1 VKRIAVMGAGAV
13 GCFFGGMLARA
24 GADVTLIAR
33 GRHLEALTRDGL
45 FLDSIH
51 FQQRVS
57 VRASAE
63 PAAVRGAELVL
74 FSVKTIDTE
83 TAAKS
88 IAPHLSR
95 GAIVLSLQN
104 GVDNV
109 ARIAAAAGLSALA
122 SVVYVAASLPEPGRV
137 RHAGRGDLVIG
148 NSPAQQ
154 VAAIRDTF
162 EPAGVPCRL
171 SDNLD
176 GELWQK
182 LTLNCCGN
190 AVSALTRSGY
200 GPAVR
205 NPFVREVMQTALDEA
220 RAVAQAAGVRL
231 PDDGPENSANAMNLL
246 ENYGS
251 ATSSTEQDIA
261 RGRRTEMDSL
271 NGYVARRGAELGV
284 PTPVN
289 RTLYALVKL
298 LEEQSLAGASQSA
311 G

>member
-1 VKRIAVMGAGAV
+1 MGAGAV

-33 GRHLEALTRDGL
+33 GPHLEALRRDGL
-45 FLDSIH
+45 LLDSIH
-51 FQQRVS
+51 FQQRVP

-63 PAAVRGAELVL
+63 PSAVHGAELVL
-74 FSVKTIDTE
+74 FAVKTVDTE
-83 TAAKS
+83 SAAQS
-88 IAPHLSR
+88 IAPHLSP
-95 GAIVLSLQN
+95 GALILSLQN

-109 ARIAAAAGLSALA
+109 ARISAAAGLSALA

-148 NSPAQQ
+148 DTPAAQ

-171 SDNLD
+171 SDNLE

-182 LTLNCCGN
+182 LTLNCAGN
-190 AVSALTRSGY
+190 AVTALTRSSY

-205 NPFVREVMQTALDEA
+205 NTFARQVMEAALDETRNVA
-220 RAVAQAAGVRL
+220 RASGVRL
-231 PDDGPENSANAMNLL
+231 PDDGPETVANAMRLL
-246 ENYGS
+246 GNYGP
-251 ATSSTEQDIA
+251 ATSSTAQDIA
-261 RGRRTEMDSL
+261 RGRRTEIDSL

-284 PTPVN
+284 ATPVN
-289 RTLYALVKL
+289 RTLHGLVKL
-298 LEEQSLAGASQSA
+298 LEETLHTIDK
-311 G
+311 

>member
-1 VKRIAVMGAGAV
+1 MQRIAVMGAGAV

-33 GRHLEALTRDGL
+33 GPQLEALARNGL
-45 FLDSIH
+45 FIDSVH
-51 FQQRVS
+51 FQQRVP

-63 PAAVRGAELVL
+63 PTAVRGAELVL
-74 FSVKTIDTE
+74 FSVKTVDTE

-88 IAPHLSR
+88 IAPHLSP
-95 GAIVLSLQN
+95 GALILSLQN

-109 ARIAAAAGLSALA
+109 ARISAAAGLSALA

-137 RHAGRGDLVIG
+137 RHAGRGDLVIS

-162 EPAGVPCRL
+162 VPAGVPCRL
-171 SDNLD
+171 SDNLE

-205 NPFVREVMQTALDEA
+205 NPLVRQVMQTALDEA
-220 RAVAQAAGVRL
+220 RAVAQASGVQL

-251 ATSSTEQDIA
+251 AASSTEQDIA

-284 PTPVN
+284 PTVVN

-298 LEEQSLAGASQSA
+298 LEEKSLSGEPR
-311 G
+311 

>member
-1 VKRIAVMGAGAV
+1 MGAGAV

-33 GRHLEALTRDGL
+33 GRHLEALARDGL

-51 FQQRVS
+51 FRQRVP

-74 FSVKTIDTE
+74 FSVKTVDTE
-83 TAAKS
+83 TVAKS
-88 IAPHLSR
+88 VAPHLSP
-95 GAIVLSLQN
+95 GAIILSLQN

-109 ARIAAAAGLSALA
+109 ARISAASGLSALA

-182 LTLNCCGN
+182 LALNCCGN
-190 AVSALTRSGY
+190 AVSALTKSGY

-205 NPFVREVMQTALDEA
+205 NPLVREVMQTALDEA
-220 RAVAQAAGVRL
+220 RAVARAAGVRL

-298 LEEQSLAGASQSA
+298 LEERSLAGASR
-311 G
+311 

>member
-1 VKRIAVMGAGAV
+1 VQRIAVMGAGAV

-33 GRHLEALTRDGL
+33 GAHLEALANHGL
-45 FLDSIH
+45 FLDSIQ
-51 FQQRVS
+51 FQQRVP
-57 VRASAE
+57 VRASSE

-74 FSVKTIDTE
+74 FSVKTVDTE

-88 IAPHLSR
+88 IAPHLSP
-95 GAIVLSLQN
+95 GAIILSLQN

-109 ARIAAAAGLSALA
+109 ARISATAGLSALA

-148 NSPAQQ
+148 DSPAPQ

-190 AVSALTRSGY
+190 AVSALTKSGY

-205 NPFVREVMQTALDEA
+205 NPYVREVMQTALDEA
-220 RAVAQAAGVRL
+220 RAVARAAGVHL
-231 PDDGPENSANAMNLL
+231 PDEGPDNSASAMNLL

-251 ATSSTEQDIA
+251 ATSSTEHDIA

-298 LEEQSLAGASQSA
+298 LEEKSLSGAKP
-311 G
+311 

>member
-1 VKRIAVMGAGAV
+1 MGAGAV

-33 GRHLEALTRDGL
+33 GPQLEALARNGL
-45 FLDSIH
+45 FIDSVH
-51 FQQRVS
+51 FQQRVP

-63 PAAVRGAELVL
+63 PTAVRGAELVL
-74 FSVKTIDTE
+74 FSVKTVDTE

-88 IAPHLSR
+88 IAPHLSP
-95 GAIVLSLQN
+95 GALILSLQN

-109 ARIAAAAGLSALA
+109 ARISAAAGFSALA

-137 RHAGRGDLVIG
+137 RHAGRGDLVIS

-162 EPAGVPCRL
+162 VPAGVPCRL
-171 SDNLD
+171 SDNLE

-205 NPFVREVMQTALDEA
+205 NPLVRQVMQTALDEA
-220 RAVAQAAGVRL
+220 RAVAQASGVQL

-284 PTPVN
+284 PTVVN

-298 LEEQSLAGASQSA
+298 LEEKSLSGEPR
-311 G
+311 

>member
-1 VKRIAVMGAGAV
+1 MGAGAV

-33 GRHLEALTRDGL
+33 GPHLEALARNGL

-51 FQQRVS
+51 FQQRVP

-88 IAPHLSR
+88 IAPHLSP
-95 GAIVLSLQN
+95 GALILSLQN

-109 ARIAAAAGLSALA
+109 ARISTAAGLSALA

-148 NSPAQQ
+148 DSPAQQ
-154 VAAIRDTF
+154 AAAIRDTF

-205 NPFVREVMQTALDEA
+205 NPPVREVMQTALDEA
-220 RAVAQAAGVRL
+220 RAVARAAGVRL

-271 NGYVARRGAELGV
+271 NGYVARRGSELGV
-284 PTPVN
+284 QTPVN

-298 LEEQSLAGASQSA
+298 LEEKSLGAAPQ
-311 G
+311 

>member
-1 VKRIAVMGAGAV
+1 MQRIAVMGAGAV

-33 GRHLEALTRDGL
+33 GPQLEALARNGL
-45 FLDSIH
+45 FIDSVH
-51 FQQRVS
+51 FQQRVP

-63 PAAVRGAELVL
+63 PTAVRGAELVL
-74 FSVKTIDTE
+74 FSVKTVDTE

-88 IAPHLSR
+88 IAPHLSP
-95 GAIVLSLQN
+95 GALILSLQN

-109 ARIAAAAGLSALA
+109 ARISAAAGHSAIA

-137 RHAGRGDLVIG
+137 RHAGRGDLVIS

-162 EPAGVPCRL
+162 VPAGVPCRL
-171 SDNLD
+171 SDNLE

-190 AVSALTRSGY
+190 AVSALSRSGY

-205 NPFVREVMQTALDEA
+205 NPLVRQVMQTALDEA
-220 RAVAQAAGVRL
+220 RAVAQASGVQL

-284 PTPVN
+284 PTVVN

-298 LEEQSLAGASQSA
+298 LEEKSLSGEPR
-311 G
+311 

>member
-1 VKRIAVMGAGAV
+1 VQRIAVMGAGAV

-33 GRHLEALTRDGL
+33 GPHLEALARNGL

-51 FQQRVS
+51 FQQRVP
-57 VRASAE
+57 VRASSE
-63 PAAVRGAELVL
+63 PSAVRGAELVL
-74 FSVKTIDTE
+74 FSVKTVDTE

-88 IAPHLSR
+88 IAPHLSSS
-95 GAIVLSLQN
+95 ALILSLQN

-109 ARIAAAAGLSALA
+109 ARISAAAGISALA

-148 NSPAQQ
+148 DAPVEQ

-162 EPAGVPCRL
+162 VPAGVPCRL

-182 LTLNCCGN
+182 LTLNCAGN
-190 AVSALTRSGY
+190 AVSALTKSGY
-200 GPAVR
+200 APAVR
-205 NPFVREVMQTALDEA
+205 NPFVRDVMQTALDEA
-220 RAVAQAAGVRL
+220 RAVARAAGVRL
-231 PDDGPENSANAMNLL
+231 PDDGPENSASAMNLL

-251 ATSSTEQDIA
+251 ATSSTAQDIA
-261 RGRRTEMDSL
+261 HSRRTEMDSL
-271 NGYVARRGAELGV
+271 NGYVARRGDELGV

-289 RTLYALVKL
+289 HTLYALVKL
-298 LEEQSLAGASQSA
+298 LEERSLAAA
-311 G
+311 TE

>member
-1 VKRIAVMGAGAV
+1 VQRIAVMGAGAV

-33 GRHLEALTRDGL
+33 GPQLEALARNGL
-45 FLDSIH
+45 FIDSVH
-51 FQQRVS
+51 FQQRVP

-63 PAAVRGAELVL
+63 PTAVRGAELVL
-74 FSVKTIDTE
+74 FSVKTVDTE

-88 IAPHLSR
+88 IAPHLSP
-95 GAIVLSLQN
+95 GALILSLQN

-109 ARIAAAAGLSALA
+109 ARISAAAGLSALA

-137 RHAGRGDLVIG
+137 RHAGRGDLVIS
-148 NSPAQQ
+148 NSPAEQ

-162 EPAGVPCRL
+162 VPAGVPCRL
-171 SDNLD
+171 SGNLE

-190 AVSALTRSGY
+190 AVSALSRSGY

-205 NPFVREVMQTALDEA
+205 NPLVRQVMQTALDEA
-220 RAVAQAAGVRL
+220 RAVAQASGVQL

-284 PTPVN
+284 PTVVN

-298 LEEQSLAGASQSA
+298 LEEKSLSGEH
-311 G
+311 GRVG

>member
-1 VKRIAVMGAGAV
+1 VQRIAVMGAGAV

-33 GRHLEALTRDGL
+33 GSHLEALARNGL
-45 FLDSIH
+45 FIDSVH
-51 FQQRVS
+51 FQERVP

-83 TAAKS
+83 SAAKS
-88 IAPHLSR
+88 IAPHLSP
-95 GAIVLSLQN
+95 GALILSLQN

-109 ARIAAAAGLSALA
+109 ARISAAAGLSALA

-162 EPAGVPCRL
+162 EPAGMPCRL

-205 NPFVREVMQTALDEA
+205 NLPVRQVMQTALDEA
-220 RAVAQAAGVRL
+220 RAVAKASGVRL

-271 NGYVARRGAELGV
+271 NGYVALRGAELGV
-284 PTPVN
+284 PTVVN

-298 LEEQSLAGASQSA
+298 LEEKSLSGEH
-311 G
+311 GRVG

>member
-1 VKRIAVMGAGAV
+1 MQRIAVMGAGAV

-45 FLDSIH
+45 FLDSIK
-51 FQQRVS
+51 FQQRVP
-57 VRASAE
+57 VRASSE
-63 PAAVRGAELVL
+63 PSAVRGAELVL
-74 FSVKTIDTE
+74 FSVKTVDTE

-88 IAPHLSR
+88 IAPHLSS
-95 GAIVLSLQN
+95 GALILSLQN

-109 ARIAAAAGLSALA
+109 ARISAAAGISALA

-137 RHAGRGDLVIG
+137 RHAGRGDLVIADA
-148 NSPAQQ
+148 PAEQ

-171 SDNLD
+171 SHNLD

-182 LTLNCCGN
+182 LTLNCAGN
-190 AVSALTRSGY
+190 AVSALTKSGY
-200 GPAVR
+200 APAVR
-205 NPFVREVMQTALDEA
+205 NPFVRDVMQTALDEA
-220 RAVAQAAGVRL
+220 RAVARAAGVRL
-231 PDDGPENSANAMNLL
+231 PDDGPENSASAMNLL

-251 ATSSTEQDIA
+251 ATSSTAQDIA
-261 RGRRTEMDSL
+261 HSRRTEMDSL
-271 NGYVARRGAELGV
+271 NGYVARRGDELGV

-298 LEEQSLAGASQSA
+298 LEERSLATATQ
-311 G
+311 

>member
-1 VKRIAVMGAGAV
+1 M
-13 GCFFGGMLARA
+13 
-24 GADVTLIAR
+24 
-33 GRHLEALTRDGL
+33 
-45 FLDSIH
+45 
-51 FQQRVS
+51 
-57 VRASAE
+57 
-63 PAAVRGAELVL
+63 RGAELVL
-74 FSVKTIDTE
+74 FSVKTVDTE

-88 IAPHLSR
+88 IAPHLSP
-95 GAIVLSLQN
+95 GALILSLQN

-109 ARIAAAAGLSALA
+109 ARISPAAGLSAIA

-137 RHAGRGDLVIG
+137 RHAGRGDLVIS

-162 EPAGVPCRL
+162 VPAGVPCRL
-171 SDNLD
+171 SDNLE

-205 NPFVREVMQTALDEA
+205 NPLVRQVMQTALDEA
-220 RAVAQAAGVRL
+220 RAVAQASGVQL

-284 PTPVN
+284 PTVVN

-298 LEEQSLAGASQSA
+298 LEEKSLSGEPR
-311 G
+311 

>member
-1 VKRIAVMGAGAV
+1 VQRIAVMGAGAV

-33 GRHLEALTRDGL
+33 GRHLEALARDGL

-51 FQQRVS
+51 FQQRVP

-63 PAAVRGAELVL
+63 PSAVRGAELVL

-88 IAPHLSR
+88 IAPHLSP
-95 GAIVLSLQN
+95 GAIILSLQN

-109 ARIAAAAGLSALA
+109 TRISAAAGLSALA

-162 EPAGVPCRL
+162 VPAGVPCRL

-190 AVSALTRSGY
+190 AVSALTKSGY

-298 LEEQSLAGASQSA
+298 LEERSLRAATA
-311 G
+311 

>member
-1 VKRIAVMGAGAV
+1 VQRIAVMGAGAV
-13 GCFFGGMLARA
+13 GCFFGGMLARV

-33 GRHLEALTRDGL
+33 GPHLEALSRNGL

-51 FQQRVS
+51 FQQRVP
-57 VRASAE
+57 VRASSE
-63 PAAVRGAELVL
+63 PSAVRGAELVL
-74 FSVKTIDTE
+74 FSVKTVDTE

-88 IAPHLSR
+88 IAPHLSS
-95 GAIVLSLQN
+95 GALILSLQN

-109 ARIAAAAGLSALA
+109 ARISAAAGLSALA
-122 SVVYVAASLPEPGRV
+122 SVVYVAASLLEPGHV

-148 NSPAQQ
+148 DAPTEQ

-171 SDNLD
+171 SHNLD

-182 LTLNCCGN
+182 LALNCAGN
-190 AVSALTRSGY
+190 AVSALTKSGY

-220 RAVAQAAGVRL
+220 RAVALAAGVRL
-231 PDDGPENSANAMNLL
+231 PDDGPENSASAMNLL

-261 RGRRTEMDSL
+261 YGRRTEMDSL

-289 RTLYALVKL
+289 HTLYALVKL
-298 LEEQSLAGASQSA
+298 LEERSLATATQ
-311 G
+311 

>member
-1 VKRIAVMGAGAV
+1 
-13 GCFFGGMLARA
+13 
-24 GADVTLIAR
+24 
-33 GRHLEALTRDGL
+33 L
-45 FLDSIH
+45 FLGSIH
-51 FQQRVS
+51 FQQRVP
-57 VRASAE
+57 VRDSAE

-74 FSVKTIDTE
+74 FSVKTVDTE

-88 IAPHLSR
+88 IAPHLSP
-95 GAIVLSLQN
+95 GTLVLSLQN

-122 SVVYVAASLPEPGRV
+122 SVVYVAASLPQPGRV

-148 NSPAQQ
+148 DSPAQQ

-205 NPFVREVMQTALDEA
+205 NPLVREVMQTALDEA
-220 RAVAQAAGVRL
+220 RDVARAAGVRL

-298 LEEQSLAGASQSA
+298 LEEKSIAGAPQ
-311 G
+311 

>member
-24 GADVTLIAR
+24 GADVTFIAR
-33 GRHLEALTRDGL
+33 GPHLEALARNGL

-51 FQQRVS
+51 FQQRVP

-74 FSVKTIDTE
+74 FSVKTVDTE

-88 IAPHLSR
+88 IAPHLSP
-95 GAIVLSLQN
+95 GALVLSLQN

-109 ARIAAAAGLSALA
+109 ARISAAAGLSALA

-137 RHAGRGDLVIG
+137 KHAGRGDLVIG
-148 NSPAQQ
+148 DSPAQQ

-205 NPFVREVMQTALDEA
+205 NPLVRDVMQTALDEA
-220 RAVAQAAGVRL
+220 RDVARAAGVRL

-284 PTPVN
+284 ETPVN

-298 LEEQSLAGASQSA
+298 LEERSLASA
-311 G
+311 AQ

>member
-1 VKRIAVMGAGAV
+1 MGAGAV

-33 GRHLEALTRDGL
+33 GAHLEALTKDGL

-51 FQQRVS
+51 FQQRVP

-74 FSVKTIDTE
+74 FSVKTVDTE

-88 IAPHLSR
+88 IAPHLSP
-95 GAIVLSLQN
+95 GAIILSLQN

-109 ARIAAAAGLSALA
+109 ARIATAAGLSALA

-137 RHAGRGDLVIG
+137 KHAGRGDLVIG
-148 NSPAQQ
+148 DSPAQK

-162 EPAGVPCRL
+162 EPAGVPCRI

-205 NPFVREVMQTALDEA
+205 NPYVREVMQTALDEA
-220 RAVAQAAGVRL
+220 RAVARAAGVRL

-271 NGYVARRGAELGV
+271 NGYVARRAAELGV

-298 LEEQSLAGASQSA
+298 LEEKSLASA
-311 G
+311 AQ

>member
-1 VKRIAVMGAGAV
+1 MGAGAV

-33 GRHLEALTRDGL
+33 GPQLEALARNGL
-45 FLDSIH
+45 FIDSVH
-51 FQQRVS
+51 FQQRVP

-63 PAAVRGAELVL
+63 PTAVRGAELVL
-74 FSVKTIDTE
+74 FSVKTVDTE

-88 IAPHLSR
+88 IAPHLSP
-95 GAIVLSLQN
+95 GALILSLQN

-109 ARIAAAAGLSALA
+109 ARISAAAGLSAIA

-137 RHAGRGDLVIG
+137 RHAGRGDLVIS
-148 NSPAQQ
+148 NSPAEQ

-171 SDNLD
+171 SDNLE

-205 NPFVREVMQTALDEA
+205 NPLVRQVMQTALDEA
-220 RAVAQAAGVRL
+220 RAVAQAAGVQL

-284 PTPVN
+284 PTVVN

-298 LEEQSLAGASQSA
+298 LEEKSLSGEPR
-311 G
+311 